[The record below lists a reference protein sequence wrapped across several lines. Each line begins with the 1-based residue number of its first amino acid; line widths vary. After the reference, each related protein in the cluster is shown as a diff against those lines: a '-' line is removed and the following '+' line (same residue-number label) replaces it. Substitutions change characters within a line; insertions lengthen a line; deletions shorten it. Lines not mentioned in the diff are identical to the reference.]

1 MSKMDQLRTLR
12 EASHG
17 RRAPPPVLNG
27 SKALKAKPKRK
38 KVKQVVGELPRA
50 AIPVDDG
57 WACAACKRPFP
68 MTPAE
73 RQRKRRAK
81 IAKLNKARK

>member
-1 MSKMDQLRTLR
+1 MIKAKEPT
-12 EASHG
+12 AP

-27 SKALKAKPKRK
+27 TKALKAKPKRK
-38 KVKQVVGELPRA
+38 KAA
-50 AIPVDDG
+50 AIVVVNGVERECPT
-57 WACAACKRPFP
+57 CKRPFP